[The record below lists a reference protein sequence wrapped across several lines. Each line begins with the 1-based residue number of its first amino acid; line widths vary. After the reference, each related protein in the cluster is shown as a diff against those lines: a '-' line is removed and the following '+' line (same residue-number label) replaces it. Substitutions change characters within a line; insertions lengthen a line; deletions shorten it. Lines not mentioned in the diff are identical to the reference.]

1 MKLRVA
7 AIAVAVAGL
16 MWAAPTAFAA
26 SGPIGPGTWTTDTP
40 AHDTQLCV
48 GGKVSGTTFS
58 LPAGSST
65 VNAPLDACDNNE
77 PRAEFRYKGYASGDS
92 DGNYSTG
99 IRQFAGTFTI
109 NSFAGDRIALKQTF
123 NGPTGPYFIMA
134 VQNTGKIYNVEGGA
148 TISANGAKV
157 GVPVQVNTVHNT
169 KTKKLQVYINGSL
182 AYSES
187 APGGE
192 FYDKIGTYQTSTGHG
207 AIKVTWSNIHFWH
220 Q

>member
-26 SGPIGPGTWTTDTP
+26 SGPIGPGTWTPDTP
-40 AHDTQLCV
+40 AHDVQTCV
-48 GGKVSGTTFS
+48 GGAVSGTTFT
-58 LPAGSST
+58 LPAGNT
-65 VNAPLDACDNNE
+65 TMDACSNNE
-77 PRAEFRYKGYASGDS
+77 PRAEFRYKTYASGDS

-109 NSFAGDRIALKQTF
+109 KSFAGDRISLKQTF

-134 VQNTGKIYNVEGGA
+134 VQNSGKIYNVEGGA

-182 AYSES
+182 AYSEK

-192 FYDKIGTYQTSTGHG
+192 FYDKVGAYQTSTGHG
-207 AIKVTWSNIHFWH
+207 AITVAWSGIKFWH